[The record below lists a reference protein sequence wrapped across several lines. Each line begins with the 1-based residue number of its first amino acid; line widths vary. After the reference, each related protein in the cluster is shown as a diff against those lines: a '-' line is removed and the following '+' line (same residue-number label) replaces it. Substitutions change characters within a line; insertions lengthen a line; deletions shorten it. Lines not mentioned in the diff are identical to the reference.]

1 MTLVNPRPWLQQA
14 QRDGFAIGAF
24 NANTLEQVQA
34 IVQAAQAERAPVIVQ
49 ISHRALHYAGSG
61 SETLGL
67 RYMALIGQTA
77 AHSVDVPVALHLD
90 HATADEVVQAIA
102 LGFTSVMFDGGDL
115 SLAQNIET
123 MRRLR
128 ALAHAAG
135 VCIEAEVGAVPKPD
149 SAGHIDLSGAHTDPA
164 DAAAFVAATGVDV
177 LAIAVGSV
185 HAATEKRL
193 TLDLDRLAAVR
204 AVVDIPLVLHGSSGV
219 INEHIAAGI
228 RLGLCKVNVA
238 TQLNQAFTG
247 AARTALA
254 ANPDLVDPRPYLGQ
268 ARAAMVETVRERI
281 RFVGAAGKA
290 ASQ

>member
-14 QRDGFAIGAF
+14 QRGGFAIGAF

-34 IVQAAQAERAPVIVQ
+34 IVQAAQAERAPAIVQ
-49 ISHRALHYAGSG
+49 ISHRALQYVGGG

-67 RYMALIGQTA
+67 RYMAHIGQTA

-90 HATADEVVQAIA
+90 HASADEVVQAVA

-115 SLAQNIET
+115 PLAQNIEVT
-123 MRRLR
+123 RRLR

-149 SAGHIDLSGAHTDPA
+149 SGGHIDLSGEHTSPA
-164 DAAAFVAATGVDV
+164 DAAAFVEATGVDV

-185 HAATEKRL
+185 HAATEKHL
-193 TLDLDRLAAVR
+193 TLDLKRLAAIR
-204 AVVDIPLVLHGSSGV
+204 AAVSVPLVLHGSSGV
-219 INEHIAAGI
+219 TNEHIAAGI
-228 RLGLCKVNVA
+228 RLGLCKINVA

-247 AARTALA
+247 AARAALA
-254 ANPDLVDPRPYLGQ
+254 DSPGLVDPRPYLGA
-268 ARAAMVETVRERI
+268 ARSAMVEIVRERI
-281 RFVGAAGKA
+281 RFVGAAGRA